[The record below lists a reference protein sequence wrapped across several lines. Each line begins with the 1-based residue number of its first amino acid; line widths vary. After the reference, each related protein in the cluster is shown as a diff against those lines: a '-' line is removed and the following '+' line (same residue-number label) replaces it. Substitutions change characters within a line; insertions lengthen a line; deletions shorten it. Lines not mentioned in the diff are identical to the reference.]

1 MEAKGPS
8 TLDETSSMAI
18 TKAMPE
24 EDHMKAMQEGGV
36 TTRNIVVGCTIS
48 EAVHLKSLM
57 GHILIAV

>member
-1 MEAKGPS
+1 MEMEAKGPT

-36 TTRNIVVGCTIS
+36 NTI
-48 EAVHLKSLM
+48 
-57 GHILIAV
+57 